1 MKAEKAQLIVN
12 GMKEAGVDFAAGV
25 PDAQFIEVYKNAR
38 ARCRASATSARRMK
52 PRPRGFA
59 WARGAAGRKPALVI
73 ATSGLLVATYHIARI
88 NLLHEIPLL
97 ILIPIAATGRPALA
111 RHVSKNDR
119 EPALKAMDVPYRVV
133 RRPEDIVRTVK
144 ECHES
149 ARAWLRSTAVLF
161 TEEAL
166 W

>member
-1 MKAEKAQLIVN
+1 MKVEKAKLVVQ
-12 GMKEAGVDFAAGV
+12 GMKEAGINFAVGV
-25 PDAQFIEVYKNAR
+25 PDAQFIEVYKMAEQD
-38 ARCRASATSARRMK
+38 
-52 PRPRGFA
+52 PDIQYV
-59 WARGAAGRKPALVI
+59 GAANEAEAAGISMGAWLGGKKNALVI

-97 ILIPIAATGRPALA
+97 ILIPYRGDLGDPRWLGMYQKTT
-111 RHVSKNDR
+111 

-133 RRPEDIVRTVK
+133 RRPEDVVRTIK

-149 ARAWLRSTAVLF
+149 ALAWLRSAAVLF

>member
-1 MKAEKAQLIVN
+1 MKVEKAKLVIQ
-12 GMKEAGVDFAAGV
+12 GMKEAGVDFAVGV
-25 PDAQFIEVYKNAR
+25 PDAQFIEVYKMAEKDP
-38 ARCRASATSARRMK
+38 ALQYV
-52 PRPRGFA
+52 
-59 WARGAAGRKPALVI
+59 GAANEAEAAGIAMGAWCGGKKPALVI

-97 ILIPIAATGRPALA
+97 ILIPYRGDLGDPRWMGMYQKTT
-111 RHVSKNDR
+111 
-119 EPALKAMDVPYRVV
+119 EPALRAMDVPYRVV
-133 RRPEDIVRTVK
+133 RRSEDIVRTIK

-149 ARAWLRSTAVLF
+149 ARAWLRSAAVLF

>member
-25 PDAQFIEVYKNAR
+25 PDAQFIEVYKMLER
-38 ARCRASATSARRMK
+38 DSGIRYV
-52 PRPRGFA
+52 
-59 WARGAAGRKPALVI
+59 GAANEAEAAGICMGAWCGGKKPALVI

-97 ILIPIAATGRPALA
+97 ILIPYRGDLGDPRWLGMYQKTT
-111 RHVSKNDR
+111 

-133 RRPEDIVRTVK
+133 RRPEDIVRTIK